1 MQRVPITKEGYER
14 LKFELQRLQKEE
26 RPANIRA
33 IEEARNHGDITEN
46 AEYEA
51 AKEKQALIEGR
62 INDLCQKIGHSEII
76 ECGKNDHDR
85 VVFGATVIIED
96 LETGENVTYRLE
108 VHSTSDDPK
117 RYRTDEEVQ
126 QWQKRDPLPRF
137 QKYLMDKGLLTDAEI
152 QALEEEIQNEIKA
165 AVERTEEQ
173 MKELSSQPAIMFEQI
188 YAELPPHL
196 EAQKEELARELEQ
209 VEETHG

>member
-14 LKFELQRLQKEE
+14 LKIELQRLQKEE

-46 AEYEA
+46 AEFEA

-62 INDLCQKIGHSEII
+62 INDLCRKIGHSEII

-96 LETGENVTYRLE
+96 LETGENVTYRLVGPYE
-108 VHSTSDDPK
+108 AD
-117 RYRTDEEVQ
+117 
-126 QWQKRDPLPRF
+126 
-137 QKYLMDKGLLTDAEI
+137 I
-152 QALEEEIQNEIKA
+152 QAGTLSVSSPLGKA
-165 AVERTEEQ
+165 LIGREQ
-173 MKELSSQPAIMFEQI
+173 GEQI
-188 YAELPPHL
+188 RVQAPRGQREFEIL
-196 EAQKEELARELEQ
+196 EIRA
-209 VEETHG
+209 

>member
-1 MQRVPITKEGYER
+1 MQRVPITKEGYQR

-46 AEYEA
+46 AEFEA

-62 INDLCQKIGHSEII
+62 INDLCRKIGHSEII

-96 LETGENVTYRLE
+96 LETGENVTYRLVGPYE
-108 VHSTSDDPK
+108 AD
-117 RYRTDEEVQ
+117 
-126 QWQKRDPLPRF
+126 
-137 QKYLMDKGLLTDAEI
+137 I
-152 QALEEEIQNEIKA
+152 QAGTLSVSSPLGKA
-165 AVERTEEQ
+165 LIGREQ
-173 MKELSSQPAIMFEQI
+173 GEQI
-188 YAELPPHL
+188 RVQAPRGQREFEIL
-196 EAQKEELARELEQ
+196 EIRA
-209 VEETHG
+209 